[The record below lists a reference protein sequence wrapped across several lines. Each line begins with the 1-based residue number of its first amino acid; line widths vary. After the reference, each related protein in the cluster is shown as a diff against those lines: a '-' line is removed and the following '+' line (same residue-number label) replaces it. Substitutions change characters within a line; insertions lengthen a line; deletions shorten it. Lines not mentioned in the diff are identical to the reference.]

1 MASKAF
7 VPSLNLSAYC
17 PAFLAV
23 ICSAG
28 FSPGNGSAGISPNFA
43 PATSLVNPP
52 VQAGMEP
59 SALPAFSAPMGVN
72 VVLSFAASSGL
83 TAANAVLAHIEIDSV
98 ESSSS
103 LIFVI
108 IRARLFFA

>member
-1 MASKAF
+1 
-7 VPSLNLSAYC
+7 
-17 PAFLAV
+17 
-23 ICSAG
+23 
-28 FSPGNGSAGISPNFA
+28 
-43 PATSLVNPP
+43 
-52 VQAGMEP
+52 MEP
-59 SALPAFSAPMGVN
+59 SALPAFSAPRGVN

-83 TAANAVLAHIEIDSV
+83 TAAKAVLAHMEIDSV